1 MNNRLHPQGS
11 TAIALQSRLF
21 QNAFSVNRLE
31 YLELLVRSFRGMGW
45 IGQNLRFFCR
55 VSFDENLTYYS
66 TAGLVVLSNELFGI
80 FMLLSYWYLK

>member
-11 TAIALQSRLF
+11 TAIAFQSRLF

-45 IGQNLRFFCR
+45 IDQNLRFFCR